1 MSAKKEPEGQLTD
14 PNDHISRVLRLPL
27 EEVLQNHLCALGIP
41 GLRVESG
48 AGIMGR
54 HAVAPAKGVL
64 HCTPWVVLGCRLYIP
79 HISGIAVELAA
90 HDRLGYVVSVADG
103 STGGVNEPCAL
114 RFF

>member
-1 MSAKKEPEGQLTD
+1 MGAKKEPEGQLTD

-27 EEVLQNHLCALGIP
+27 EEVLQNRLRALGIP

-54 HAVAPAKGVL
+54 HAVAPAEGVL
-64 HCTPWVVLGCRLYIP
+64 HGAPWVVLGRRLNIP
-79 HISGIAVELAA
+79 YISGIAVELAA
-90 HDRLGYVVSVADG
+90 PDRLGYVISVADG
-103 STGGVNEPCAL
+103 STSGVNEPCAL